1 MSTSKKIRILLLIT
15 LPVIAG
21 AIAVANTTGI
31 KKWLDRQPETGSAAE
46 EAANKKKDAAQVALM
61 NEMLSW
67 LKPFDTTNTSYY
79 LNGLLTALD
88 KTDSANAMIDV
99 AYTVC
104 KNGKQFYLQMGKTE
118 TINNDENYFFVD
130 HAAQKMMLAK
140 AKVVVQSPGLPVSEL
155 YDYIRSEGYVFTK
168 ETGNNRLSTI
178 IMQNPNHISY
188 KELSVQYDSVSRQ
201 VKKIFMR
208 QSDVTDPMNADKE
221 KWITLVVKDWNDD
234 PDAGQYLSIHK
245 FVQKKQD
252 EWAIAPAYHDYDLI
266 NQ

>member
-1 MSTSKKIRILLLIT
+1 V
-15 LPVIAG
+15 PVIAG
-21 AIAVANTTGI
+21 AIAVANTTSI
-31 KKWLDRQPETGSAAE
+31 KKWLGRQPETSSAAD
-46 EAANKKKDAAQVALM
+46 EAAKKKDAAQVALM

-88 KTDSANAMIDV
+88 KTDSANAIIDV

-104 KNGKQFYLQMGKTE
+104 KKGKQFYLQMGKTE
-118 TINNDENYFFVD
+118 TINNDEHYFFVD

-140 AKVVVQSPGLPVSEL
+140 AKEVMQSPGMPVNEL
-155 YDYIRSEGYVFTK
+155 FDYIRSEGYVFTK
-168 ETGNNRLSTI
+168 ETGANRLSTI
-178 IMQNPNHISY
+178 IMQNPHHISY

-208 QSDVTDPMNADKE
+208 QSDVTDPMNADHE
-221 KWITLVVKDWNDD
+221 KWITLVIKDWNDD
-234 PDAGQYLSIHK
+234 PDAMQYLNVKK
-245 FVQKKQD
+245 FVHKKAN
-252 EWAIAPAYHDYDLI
+252 EWVSTPAYPDYELI

>member
-31 KKWLDRQPETGSAAE
+31 KKWLGQQPETSSAVE
-46 EAANKKKDAAQVALM
+46 EATNKKDAAQEALM

-88 KTDSANAMIDV
+88 KTDSAHAMTDV

-118 TINNDENYFFVD
+118 TINNDEHYFFVD
-130 HAAQKMMLAK
+130 HAAQKMMLTK
-140 AKVVVQSPGLPVSEL
+140 AKEVVQSPGLPVNKL
-155 YDYIRSEGYVFTK
+155 YDYIRSEGYAFTK

-178 IMQNPNHISY
+178 TMQNPNHISY

-208 QSDVTDPMNADKE
+208 QADVADPMNADNE

-234 PDAGQYLSIHK
+234 PDASQYLSIKK

-252 EWAIAPAYHDYDLI
+252 EWVVAPAYHDYDLI